1 MKITVYLIPNSMVL
15 CENQIYIYENQLGK
29 LSCNKCM
36 SIKYKCLYI
45 LFMFTYIFYYLHY
58 LPTVKTT
65 KWGRI
70 FGFKL
75 NLNYMVGVEKW
86 ILLEI

>member
-1 MKITVYLIPNSMVL
+1 MRITVILTPNSMVL
-15 CENQIYIYENQLGK
+15 CENQITSMRINLGK
-29 LSCNKCM
+29 LSSNKCI
-36 SIKYKCLYI
+36 SLKYKCLYI
-45 LFMFTYIFYYLHY
+45 SFMFTYSFYYLHN

-70 FGFKL
+70 FGFKF

>member
-1 MKITVYLIPNSMVL
+1 
-15 CENQIYIYENQLGK
+15 
-29 LSCNKCM
+29 
-36 SIKYKCLYI
+36 
-45 LFMFTYIFYYLHY
+45 MFTYSFYYLHN

-70 FGFKL
+70 FGFKF